1 MLIFLDT
8 YVPKAELVDFTVE
21 KNVLFMAYL
30 FEEGKSPN
38 TISTYLEALSYYL
51 KFKSKPDITNN
62 FIIKKLVNGDKRLAA
77 GPDINR
83 SITITVL
90 GHLLQ
95 ALAHVT
101 KVYYQRIMFEAMFLL
116 ACFAFLRIGEITS
129 RSKTY
134 QNLLLFQDVTLHIY
148 KSGQTTVNLKM
159 SHFKH
164 STSKQPVL
172 LEIKSQAKANYCP
185 VRKRR
190 EFLRLRGRSK
200 GPLFCYRDL
209 SPIKRSEFCSVL
221 NVALL
226 FAHYDI
232 TQ

>member
-8 YVPKAELVDFTVE
+8 YVPKAELVDFTME

-62 FIIKKLVNGDKRLAA
+62 FIIKKIVNGDKRLAA

-83 SITITVL
+83 SITVTVL

-129 RSKTY
+129 RSKT
-134 QNLLLFQDVTLHIY
+134 
-148 KSGQTTVNLKM
+148 
-159 SHFKH
+159 
-164 STSKQPVL
+164 
-172 LEIKSQAKANYCP
+172 
-185 VRKRR
+185 
-190 EFLRLRGRSK
+190 
-200 GPLFCYRDL
+200 
-209 SPIKRSEFCSVL
+209 CSNEHKLCMYTIAHNPSL
-221 NVALL
+221 NN
-226 FAHYDI
+226 F
-232 TQ
+232 

>member
-30 FEEGKSPN
+30 FEGGKSPN

-83 SITITVL
+83 PITVTVL

-101 KVYYQRIMFEAMFLL
+101 KAYYQRIMFEAMFLL
-116 ACFAFLRIGEITS
+116 ACFTFLRIGEITS

-134 QNLLLFQDVTLHIY
+134 PNLCCFR
-148 KSGQTTVNLKM
+148 M
-159 SHFKH
+159 SHYIYINLVKL
-164 STSKQPVL
+164 QL
-172 LEIKSQAKANYCP
+172 I
-185 VRKRR
+185 
-190 EFLRLRGRSK
+190 
-200 GPLFCYRDL
+200 
-209 SPIKRSEFCSVL
+209 
-221 NVALL
+221 
-226 FAHYDI
+226 
-232 TQ
+232 